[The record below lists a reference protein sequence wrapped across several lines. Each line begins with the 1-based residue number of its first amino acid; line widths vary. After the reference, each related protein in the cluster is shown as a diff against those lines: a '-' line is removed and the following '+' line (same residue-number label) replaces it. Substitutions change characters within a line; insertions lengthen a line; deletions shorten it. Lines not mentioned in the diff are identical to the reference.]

1 MKFTLMQWGEKV
13 RNGYTMTEEDI
24 RSIIPG
30 ALRFKESWTEE
41 KKAFH
46 DHGFIQYIGCI
57 GTQPAKAKPQAKD
70 LEKAIFEKLCK
81 EVGEKYAEEHDENKV
96 ADKEIVTQIIGN
108 IGLKSAYITGNT
120 GVGKTHTCISIIKQL
135 AMFFGAIND
144 IKYYYYGD
152 LFKILQKNGKYDKA
166 KIMII
171 DDLCE
176 PPASWFEGLLETF
189 VEDIYR
195 SGSVLIITSNIK
207 LYEYKVKRIS
217 SRLKA
222 LCQEYEISGA
232 DLRIPNWRDF

>member
-1 MKFTLMQWGEKV
+1 MNFTLKQWGEKV
-13 RNGYTMTEEDI
+13 RNGYQMTEEDI

-30 ALRFKESWTEE
+30 ALRFKEDWDEDKKTFHDQGFITFIGNIGMLPE
-41 KKAFH
+41 KK
-46 DHGFIQYIGCI
+46 
-57 GTQPAKAKPQAKD
+57 KPQQKD
-70 LEKAIFEKLCK
+70 LDQAIYEKLCK
-81 EVGEKYAEEHDENKV
+81 EVGEKYAEEHDEQKV
-96 ADKEIVTQIIGN
+96 VDKDVVSQIIGN
-108 IGLKSAYITGNT
+108 IGTKSAYITGDT

-135 AMFFGAIND
+135 ATFFGAIND

-152 LFKILQKNGKYDKA
+152 LFKILQKTGKYDKA

-171 DDLCE
+171 DDLCH
-176 PPASWFEGLLETF
+176 PPATWFEGLLETF

-207 LYEYKVKRIS
+207 LYDYKVQRIS

-222 LCQEYEISGA
+222 ICQEYEISGK